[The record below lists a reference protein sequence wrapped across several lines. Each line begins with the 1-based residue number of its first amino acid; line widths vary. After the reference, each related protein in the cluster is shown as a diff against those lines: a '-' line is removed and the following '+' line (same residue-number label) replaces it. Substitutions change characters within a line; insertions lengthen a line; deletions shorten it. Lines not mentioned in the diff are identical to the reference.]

1 MDDFKRRRR
10 NQIPSFGNWNFSD
23 VTGLPI
29 TQYFE
34 SAAGL
39 VSRYSSCCR
48 DHRDLYCAVD
58 DYDFIYLNPPPH
70 TYNDHLIKS
79 PPSSVTVASRTKIK
93 GAKEIPSEKRFNN
106 NNNRSIKEQKKHVRV
121 YDVTELPEKHHRHH
135 HSSKN
140 PHEDEIHHY
149 DEHYI
154 PPHPKRIPPKAVD
167 EDLYKIPPELLLYK
181 PKKKKMF
188 GFFSC
193 LVPTCAAW
201 NLKNKKKKKAFPS
214 LECE

>member
-1 MDDFKRRRR
+1 MDLVMDDFKRRR
-10 NQIPSFGNWNFSD
+10 NQIPSFGNLNFSD

-58 DYDFIYLNPPPH
+58 DYDFIYLDPPPH
-70 TYNDHLIKS
+70 TYNHHLIIKP
-79 PPSSVTVASRTKIK
+79 PPSSVTVVSRTKMK
-93 GAKEIPSEKRFNN
+93 GGGGVPSDKRFT
-106 NNNRSIKEQKKHVRV
+106 NRSIKEQKKQGRL
-121 YDVTELPEKHHRHH
+121 YDKTEPPEKHHRRH

-149 DEHYI
+149 HEHYI

-167 EDLYKIPPELLLYK
+167 EDLYKIPPELLLHK
-181 PKKKKMF
+181 PKRKKMF

-193 LVPTCAAW
+193 LVPTCAA
-201 NLKNKKKKKAFPS
+201 
-214 LECE
+214 